1 MDDKVFYDII
11 NCVDSAAM
19 SLVWPA
25 VQLIIGFFFFA
36 LVVYLLWHWLDER

>member
-25 VQLIIGFFFFA
+25 VQLIIGFFGTCSLSFVA
-36 LVVYLLWHWLDER
+36 LA